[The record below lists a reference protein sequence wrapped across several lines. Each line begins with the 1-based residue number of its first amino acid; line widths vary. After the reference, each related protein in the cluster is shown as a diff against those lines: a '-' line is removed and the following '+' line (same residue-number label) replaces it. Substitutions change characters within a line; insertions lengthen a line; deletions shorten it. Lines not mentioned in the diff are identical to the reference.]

1 VLTGAT
7 SGETATVVE
16 VTTREGSWGSDD
28 VKGTIHV
35 TGTSDDFTGKEQVNG
50 NVGGSNLFT
59 LECNATRRYGRAWAE
74 SDMVEFRGKWYCQPH
89 FEWAWNKQL
98 IADEPV
104 YITEG
109 SERE

>member
-16 VTTREGSWGSDD
+16 VTLDSGAWADGDA
-28 VKGTIHV
+28 KGVIHV
-35 TGTSDDFTGKEQVNG
+35 SGTSDDFTGDELVNG
-50 NVGGSNLFT
+50 SVGGSDLFT
-59 LECNATRRYGRAWAE
+59 LKCNATRRYGRAWAE

-98 IADEPV
+98 ISEQHV
-104 YITEG
+104 YIQEG
-109 SERE
+109 DERQ